1 MHSKIGGRLR
11 VAGEMFSES
20 SMEIVCLT
28 CVVGS
33 IFCFNYVNEVHLRA
47 SLNAAYL
54 NDDKG
59 LSNSW
64 ITPS

>member
-1 MHSKIGGRLR
+1 
-11 VAGEMFSES
+11 MFSES